1 MAVVVGLVLV
11 LGLGGFFYLDRAA
24 KKGPPA
30 PPPLTGD
37 ARAYARNLKL
47 TNVEMKAHESYLK
60 QSVVEIVGNIQN
72 VGDRIVKTVEINCV
86 FYDAYGQV
94 VLREAPALVV
104 PAESIVIRDGR
115 SYLLKLT
122 DGSATPKVTLLPV
135 TVGRRQGGEVEIL
148 QGIGKND
155 AVVVQGAGFLN
166 DGDIVRLAR

>member
-1 MAVVVGLVLV
+1 MAVVIGLVLV

-60 QSVVEIVGNIQN
+60 QSVVEIEGNIQN

-86 FYDAYGQV
+86 FYDSYGQV
-94 VLREAPALVV
+94 VLRERVPIVSPKIGAVAPEQIKPFRLPFDNIPESWNQMMPQLVM
-104 PAESIVIRDGR
+104 AAIEF
-115 SYLLKLT
+115 
-122 DGSATPKVTLLPV
+122 
-135 TVGRRQGGEVEIL
+135 Q
-148 QGIGKND
+148 
-155 AVVVQGAGFLN
+155 
-166 DGDIVRLAR
+166 